1 MRNCD
6 VTLEKEEEG
15 SLVVRN
21 RPGASGL
28 AQKGGDLSERCQ
40 CPHSLAVAVRAQEGQ
55 EQPCY

>member
-1 MRNCD
+1 M
-6 VTLEKEEEG
+6 TLEKEEEG